1 MDTKRI
7 LIGGAVAGVGVMA
20 VAGLG
25 AVVLAGVALRGRTA
39 GSLRG
44 KTVVITGGS
53 RGLGLELAREFG
65 RAGARLLLVA
75 RNGEELDR
83 AKEILIRE
91 GCVAFADVLVYIA
104 DVSVRE
110 QTERMIAWATEQFG
124 QVDVLV
130 NNAGTIHVGP
140 VEDQQVENFEES
152 MRTNFFAML
161 YACKAVMPQMLARGS
176 GNIVNI
182 ASIGGKIAVP
192 HMLPYSA
199 SKFATVGFSEGLHAE
214 LRGKG
219 IRVTTV
225 CPGLMRTGSAP
236 QALVVGD
243 RTKEYEWFSLGA
255 MLLGVAASAKDA
267 ARKIVRATVVGRA
280 EITISPQAYLGAR
293 VAGLSP
299 GLVGVTMSAV
309 NEHVLPK
316 PTGADDP
323 VKASDVPEP
332 DSWLWRWAKQKNQKP

>member
-20 VAGLG
+20 ATGLG
-25 AVVLAGVALRGRTA
+25 AMALAGVAVRGWKA

-53 RGLGLELAREFG
+53 RGLGLELAREYGQAGG
-65 RAGARLLLVA
+65 RLVLVA
-75 RNGEELDR
+75 RNGEGLDR
-83 AKEILIRE
+83 AKATLIRE
-91 GCVAFADVLVYIA
+91 GCVGTGDVLVYIA

-140 VEDQQVENFEES
+140 VEDQWVENFEES
-152 MRTNFFAML
+152 MKTNFFAML
-161 YACKAVMPQMLARGS
+161 YACKAVMPQMLVRRS

-199 SKFATVGFSEGLHAE
+199 SKFAAVGFSEGLHAE
-214 LRGKG
+214 LRGNG

-243 RTKEYEWFSLGA
+243 RTKEYEWFGLGA
-255 MLLGVAASAKDA
+255 MLPVVAAAVQSAAK
-267 ARKIVRATVVGRA
+267 KIVRATAAGRA

-293 VAGLSP
+293 VAGISP
-299 GLVGVTMSAV
+299 GLMGVAMSAV
-309 NEHVLPK
+309 NEYVLPK
-316 PTGADDP
+316 PTGADEP
-323 VKASDVPEP
+323 VKASEVPEP
-332 DSWLWRWAKQKNQKP
+332 QGWLWRWAKGKNQRS